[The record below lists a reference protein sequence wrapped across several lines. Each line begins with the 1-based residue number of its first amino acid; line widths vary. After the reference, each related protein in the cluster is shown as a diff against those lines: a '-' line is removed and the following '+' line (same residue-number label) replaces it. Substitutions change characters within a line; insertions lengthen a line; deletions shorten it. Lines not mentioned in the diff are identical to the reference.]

1 MLSPRSSKH
10 PAGLPAS
17 VAPVGSS
24 PYEST
29 TSGLANFG
37 TRAQQNGHHTTGMA
51 SSPVNAVMSSQGF
64 AVSMSSPSSPGRGL
78 FEEHRPQAVVEGE
91 ATASTFHLPTGLAEQ
106 LSDCPQI
113 APCNGTAPHRQ
124 SQAPAQAAAYGQH
137 AVEHVRHQQPAQHV
151 SFPGSLSGNG
161 VDKAKLHSPPGFSR
175 PLDGAA
181 KPFVPSNAPWSQHAG
196 NPGRQYILPP
206 SVAATAA
213 GPSQPPANLASG
225 QWAMTNGVSIYP
237 GTAHAGSPFNHA
249 TRYRSTSDADSS
261 DSWQVPAAQPQVL
274 QRGDVDS
281 ASTLNLLDIE
291 HDNSSGLAP
300 HMVLDYLGIGLSDEQ
315 TSSVS
320 QSVT

>member
-1 MLSPRSSKH
+1 
-10 PAGLPAS
+10 
-17 VAPVGSS
+17 
-24 PYEST
+24 
-29 TSGLANFG
+29 
-37 TRAQQNGHHTTGMA
+37 
-51 SSPVNAVMSSQGF
+51 
-64 AVSMSSPSSPGRGL
+64 MSSPSSSGRGS
-78 FEEHRPQAVVEGE
+78 FEEHHPQAVVEGGT
-91 ATASTFHLPTGLAEQ
+91 TASTFHLPTGLAEQ
-106 LSDCPQI
+106 LSDSPQI
-113 APCNGTAPHRQ
+113 GPCNSTAPQRQ

-137 AVEHVRHQQPAQHV
+137 AVEHVTHQQPAQHLP
-151 SFPGSLSGNG
+151 FPGLSSGNG

-225 QWAMTNGVSIYP
+225 QWAMTNGVGIYP

-249 TRYRSTSDADSS
+249 TRYRSSSDADSS